1 MFLFLC
7 TKLFQKWG
15 HYSRG
20 DINQGNTYGS
30 YKIILYI
37 VDKPCAPDNWD
48 NTVELKILSL
58 RTQLSQYSSEWL
70 YKCECSV
77 GFNQK

>member
-20 DINQGNTYGS
+20 EFLKGGHDLRKYGNWLLAYVLSFFKKGDTSIQGGALFKGGHYLRKYGM
-30 YKIILYI
+30 YTI
-37 VDKPCAPDNWD
+37 
-48 NTVELKILSL
+48 
-58 RTQLSQYSSEWL
+58 
-70 YKCECSV
+70 
-77 GFNQK
+77 